1 MLIGNATER
10 QERLPSEA
18 NDFIG
23 RTAELR
29 RVQALLR
36 DNRLITLV
44 GPGGVGKTRVALRAA
59 DRAGAGY
66 RDGVCVVPLSAL
78 RDPELLPHTVASRLG
93 LPEQSGGSQLDA
105 LLTHLRDRHLL
116 LILDTCEHII
126 DAAAIFAEAIIT
138 EAPSVTVLVTSR
150 EPLDVTG
157 ESCYTLPALG
167 LPDDNSPGQGQTDAI
182 ELFALR
188 AAAVVPGFAVTDQ
201 NRPDVVRLCTRLD
214 GMPLAIELAAVR
226 LRTMPLKDLAD
237 RLDQRIDHRLQLLT
251 DGGDGDGGDGDGRH
265 RTLRDAIGWSYDLCT
280 PAEQALWAR
289 LSVFAGSFGV
299 DAVEEVCASGEL
311 SPGLIF
317 DTVVRLVDKSVITRD
332 DAADGGGGGLP
343 TRYKML
349 DTIREFGADQLAASG
364 SVAGVRNRFIARY
377 LSMARYFGEHVVDD
391 DQLDRLRELRREHAN
406 LRAVLEYTLDAT
418 ESESSRYADGAELA
432 TALYGYW
439 HMSGLLREGKYWLD
453 KVLDRFPAPS
463 SPQRGWALAVR
474 GYLGAMQGEAAEAVA
489 DATAGTESGLTRG
502 ARQLVARGYTY
513 LTLAL
518 TIADRYEE
526 ARDAGAR
533 AEQPLQ
539 ALNDRAGLRILD
551 VHLAHVANL
560 SGDLEGALRYAKQVT
575 SRFGEGGET
584 DEPGEAAEIKERWAQ
599 GWAYTIAAMALFWDE
614 KRDSETARTAGK
626 ALLAKHELEDVMGMA
641 YCLEIHGWL
650 ANRADRHRRAAWLL
664 GAADPLWEKAGG
676 RLGGTAALLQVHE
689 QAMGKTRAGL
699 GGKRFDSVFAEAAR
713 HPLEQ
718 MVAFAVSD
726 ADEPAAEGTR
736 WRVPGQLTFREAEI
750 ADLAARGMSNRLIAE
765 HLFIS
770 KRTVDAHLD
779 HIYAKLGIS
788 SRIELLNAL
797 QWARLGR
804 S

>member
-1 MLIGNATER
+1 MLIGNATEQ

-18 NDFIG
+18 SDFIG

-36 DNRLITLV
+36 DNRLVSLV
-44 GPGGVGKTRVALRAA
+44 GPGGVGKTRVALAAA
-59 DRAGAGY
+59 DQAGAGY
-66 RDGVCVVPLSAL
+66 RDGVCVVQLSAL
-78 RDPELLPHTVASRLG
+78 RDPELLPHTVAGRLE
-93 LPEQSGGSQLDA
+93 LPEQSGGSQLGA
-105 LLTHLRDRHLL
+105 VLTHLRDRHLL

-138 EAPSVTVLVTSR
+138 GAPSVTVLVTSR

-167 LPDDNSPGQGQTDAI
+167 LPDDHSPGQGPTDAI

-188 AAAVVPGFAVTDQ
+188 AAAVVPGFAVTDE
-201 NRPDVVRLCTRLD
+201 NRADVVRLCIRLD

-226 LRTMPLKDLAD
+226 LRAMPLKDLAD
-237 RLDQRIDHRLQLLT
+237 RLDQRIDHGLALLT
-251 DGGDGDGGDGDGRH
+251 GGGDVGYGDRDGRH

-280 PAEQALWAR
+280 DAEQALWAR

-311 SPGLIF
+311 SRGQIF

-332 DAADGGGGGLP
+332 DAAGGEDGSQP
-343 TRYKML
+343 TQYKML
-349 DTIREFGADQLAASG
+349 DTIREFGAEQLLAAG
-364 SVAGVRNRFIARY
+364 SEAGVRNRFIARY

-406 LRAVLEYTLDAT
+406 LRAALEYTLDAT

-432 TALYGYW
+432 IALYGYW
-439 HMSGLLREGKYWLD
+439 HMSALLREGKYWLD
-453 KVLDRFPAPS
+453 KVLDRFPDPS
-463 SPQRGWALAVR
+463 SPQRGWALVVR
-474 GYLGAMQGEAAEAVA
+474 GYLGAMQGEASEAVA
-489 DATAGTESGLTRG
+489 DATAGTEIGLKRG
-502 ARQLVARGYTY
+502 DRQLVARGYTY

-518 TIADRYEE
+518 TIADKYDE
-526 ARDAGAR
+526 ARAAAAQ
-533 AEQPLQ
+533 AEEPLQ

-560 SGDLEGALRYAKQVT
+560 SGDLPGALHYARQVT
-575 SRFGEGGET
+575 SRFGEASDT
-584 DEPGEAAEIKERWAQ
+584 DEATEIKERWAQ
-599 GWAYTIAAMALFWDE
+599 GWAYAIAAMALFWDE
-614 KRDSETARTAGK
+614 ERDAETARTASK
-626 ALLAKHELEDVMGMA
+626 ALLAKHELYDVMGMA

-650 ANRADRHRRAAWLL
+650 ADRANRHRRAAWLL

-676 RLGGTAALLQVHE
+676 RLGGTAALLQVHRD
-689 QAMGKTRAGL
+689 AMAKTRAGV
-699 GGKRFDSVFAEAAR
+699 GSKRFESLFAEARR
-713 HPLEQ
+713 HPLDQ

-726 ADEPAAEGTR
+726 DDEPTADGAR
-736 WRVPGQLTFREAEI
+736 WRVPGQLTCREAEI
-750 ADLAARGMSNRLIAE
+750 ADLAARGMSNRQIAE

-797 QWARLGR
+797 QWAGLGR
-804 S
+804 A